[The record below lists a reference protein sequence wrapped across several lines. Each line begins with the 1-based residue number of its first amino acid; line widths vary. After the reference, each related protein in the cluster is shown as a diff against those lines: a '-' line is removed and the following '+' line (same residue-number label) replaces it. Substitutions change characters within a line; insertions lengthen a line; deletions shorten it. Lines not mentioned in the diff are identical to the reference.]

1 MKKVFTVLLMGLL
14 LVNFGGSVFAEEGE
28 LINPEDRRAQKMEQR
43 MERRQ
48 IKLDIMKEFVDE
60 LHTIN
65 ALKMESNTL
74 RNQVIGKHDILID
87 LYIAAREADNQD
99 ALQEAKAFRE
109 QIKELNDEIRDIQKQ
124 INDAR
129 NAFRDEVQNGNIA
142 GAQGHIN
149 SVIDLL
155 TLQNG
160 KIIGKIELLAHI
172 IEILS

>member
-14 LVNFGGSVFAEEGE
+14 LVNFGGSVFAEEGQ
-28 LINPEDRRAQKMEQR
+28 LINPEDQRAQKMEQR

-60 LHTIN
+60 IHTTN
-65 ALKMESNTL
+65 ALKMERNTL

-99 ALQEAKAFRE
+99 ALQEANASRE
-109 QIKELNDEIRDIQKQ
+109 QIKELNNEIGDIQKQ

-142 GAQGHIN
+142 VAQGHIN

-160 KIIGKIELLAHI
+160 KIVGKIELLAHI